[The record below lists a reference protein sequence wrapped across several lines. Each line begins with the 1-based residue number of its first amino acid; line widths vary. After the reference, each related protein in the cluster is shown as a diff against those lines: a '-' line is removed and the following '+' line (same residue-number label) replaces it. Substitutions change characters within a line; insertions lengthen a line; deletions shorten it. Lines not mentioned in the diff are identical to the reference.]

1 MNLEES
7 YRALG
12 LKPGASLQEPRRS
25 YRQLVKFFHPDRHQ
39 TSPGVMRKATEDT
52 HKLNLA
58 YARVCKVFGAG
69 QRSTPAKPKQD
80 KPRPAEASGNP
91 PIQGQAFIIP
101 SCGVKLNWVA
111 PGRFRMGSPAG
122 EAGRSNDE
130 GPQTEVTI
138 SRGLWLGIFTV
149 TQQEWKA
156 VAEEVSG
163 LNADPS
169 FFRGHRLPVEQVSW
183 DDCQQWLQ
191 ELNTVEEAG
200 KRLPPSFQYR
210 LPTEAEWEFA
220 CRAGTSTRF
229 HFGGDDGQLDAFG
242 WYSGNSGRKTHSV
255 GEKKANGWGFYD
267 LHGNVWE
274 WCEDRYGGPLPGG
287 SVTDP
292 RGPGFG
298 VNRVFRGGSWGIA
311 AFRCR
316 SAYRVWNKPGYRDYT
331 LGFRVA
337 LGLAD

>member
-12 LKPGASLQEPRRS
+12 LKPGASLQEARRS
-25 YRQLVKFFHPDRHQ
+25 YHELVKFFHPDRHQ
-39 TSPGVMRKATEDT
+39 ASPGLLRKATEET
-52 HKLNLA
+52 KKLNLA
-58 YARVCKVFGAG
+58 YERVCKVFR
-69 QRSTPAKPKQD
+69 RSAPEKRKHD
-80 KPRPAEASGNP
+80 KPARAKSSGNP
-91 PIQGQAFIIP
+91 PNLGQAFILP

-111 PGRFRMGSPAG
+111 PGRFLMGSPTD

-138 SRGLWLGIFTV
+138 SRGFWLGIFTV
-149 TQQEWKA
+149 TQEEWKA
-156 VAEEVSG
+156 VAQDVSG
-163 LNADPS
+163 LNAEPS
-169 FFRGHRLPVEQVSW
+169 YFRGTRLPVEQVSW

-191 ELNTVEEAG
+191 ELNTLEEG
-200 KRLPPSFQYR
+200 RLPLSFQYR

-220 CRAGTSTRF
+220 CRAGSSTRF
-229 HFGGDDGQLDAFG
+229 HFGNGEGALGDYA
-242 WYSGNSGRKTHSV
+242 WYSANSGSQIHPV
-255 GEKKANGWGFYD
+255 GEKKPNSWGLHD
-267 LHGNVWE
+267 MHGNVWE

-292 RGPGFG
+292 KGPIAGL
-298 VNRVFRGGSWGIA
+298 NRVFRGGSWGIA
-311 AFRCR
+311 ASRCR

-337 LGLAD
+337 LAPAN